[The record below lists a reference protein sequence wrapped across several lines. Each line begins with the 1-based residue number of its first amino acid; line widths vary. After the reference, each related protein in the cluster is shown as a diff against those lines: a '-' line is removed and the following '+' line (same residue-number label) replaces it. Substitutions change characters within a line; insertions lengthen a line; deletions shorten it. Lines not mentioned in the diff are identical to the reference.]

1 MCYQG
6 VSRRGGSPV
15 LVIENIDC
23 FYGDFQALRDVSF
36 SVEEGRIVALL
47 GPNAAGKSTTLAAIS
62 GLINCSAGG
71 ITFCGTELKN
81 VKAEKIVEMGIAH
94 VPEGRKLFKTLTVK
108 ENLEM
113 GAYSKRAR
121 ARVPETLK
129 RVYDLFPILK
139 DRTNQSAGS
148 LSGGEQQMCAI
159 ARGLMAQPTLLM
171 IDEMSLGL
179 SPVLVKQ
186 MFEMV
191 KQIAAIGVTILL
203 VEQQVHFT
211 MKVADYVYVMEKGH
225 VVISGTAKEM
235 AGNEH
240 VKKAY
245 LGM

>member
-1 MCYQG
+1 
-6 VSRRGGSPV
+6 V
-15 LVIENIDC
+15 LVIKNIDC

-36 SVEEGRIVALL
+36 TVEEGRIVALL
-47 GPNAAGKSTTLAAIS
+47 GPNAAGKSTTLAALS
-62 GLINCSAGG
+62 GLIECPTGRM
-71 ITFCGTELKN
+71 TFCGKELN
-81 VKAEKIVEMGIAH
+81 GVKAEKIVEMGIAH

-113 GAYSKRAR
+113 GAYTKRAR
-121 ARVPETLK
+121 AKVPETLEK
-129 RVYDLFPILK
+129 VYGLFPILK

-159 ARGLMAQPTLLM
+159 ARGLMAQPRLLM

-179 SPVLVKQ
+179 SPVLAKQ

-191 KQIAAIGVTILL
+191 KQIADIGVTILL
-203 VEQQVHFT
+203 VEQQVHQT
-211 MKVADYVYVMEKGH
+211 LKVADDVYIMEKGH
-225 VVISGTAKEM
+225 IILSGSAAEM

>member
-1 MCYQG
+1 M
-6 VSRRGGSPV
+6 
-15 LVIENIDC
+15 LKIDNIDC
-23 FYGDFQALRDVSF
+23 FYGDFQALRDVSL
-36 SVEEGRIVALL
+36 SVSEGEIVALL

-62 GLINCSAGG
+62 GVLGYPKG
-71 ITFCGTELKN
+71 TITFRGQELN
-81 VKAEKIVEMGIAH
+81 GLKAEKIVEMGIAL

-113 GAYSKRAR
+113 GAYVKRAR
-121 ARVPETLK
+121 EHVPETLK
-129 RVYDLFPILK
+129 QVYDLFPILR
-139 DRTNQSAGS
+139 DRTNQLAGS

-159 ARGLMAQPTLLM
+159 ARGLMAKPQLLM

-179 SPVLVKQ
+179 SPLLAKQ

-191 KQIAAIGVTILL
+191 QQIATIGITILL
-203 VEQQVHFT
+203 VEQQVNHT
-211 MKVADYVYVMEKGH
+211 MKIANTTYIMEKGH
-225 VVISGTAKEM
+225 IVMSGPTAEI

>member
-1 MCYQG
+1 M
-6 VSRRGGSPV
+6 
-15 LVIENIDC
+15 LTIENIDC
-23 FYGDFQALRDVSF
+23 FYGDFQALRDVSLE
-36 SVEEGRIVALL
+36 VPEGQIVALL
-47 GPNAAGKSTTLAAIS
+47 GPNAAGKTTTLAAIRDVLGCRS
-62 GLINCSAGG
+62 GRIL
-71 ITFCGTELKN
+71 FRERELN
-81 VKAEKIVEMGIAH
+81 TAKAEEIVKMGIAH

-113 GAYSKRAR
+113 GAYTKRAR
-121 ARVPETLK
+121 AHVNETLA

-139 DRTNQSAGS
+139 DRTNQMAGS

-159 ARGLMAQPTLLM
+159 GRGLMARPRLLM

-179 SPVLVKQ
+179 SPLITKQ

-191 KQIAAIGVTILL
+191 KQIAEIGVTILL
-203 VEQQVHFT
+203 VEQQVSHT
-211 MKVADYVYVMEKGH
+211 MKIAHTAFIMEKGH
-225 VVISGTAKEM
+225 IVMSGTTAEI